1 MRRIKQ
7 ISSIF
12 LVLVLLLS
20 GCAGKEDI
28 PELIAPVVN
37 NQSYRPVG
45 YGEVGKS
52 EIKIADVVPE
62 EYCHFAKN
70 ATTILE
76 IEADVGDYVEAG
88 DVLATMDVEDFQ
100 LEVDRKNAEIT
111 LTQSIFQT
119 GQKKCQQQIKLQKLQ
134 KKVCEEK
141 GDTKGAKEC
150 DTQIA
155 VVEENM
161 RYDELLYKHQV
172 TMLQEEIAA
181 LKESIEE
188 GTVRAGHSGYVTYV
202 KDLSETAAVESM
214 ENIVIVSDYDDLHL
228 ELTEDLS
235 STFYTAEMGRFNQS
249 YTVIEGKQYEVE
261 PYDYTNEEMIAI
273 QSAGAYPK
281 IHLEIKNAVKGLQ
294 PGDKI
299 PVYFVS
305 GGNKKS
311 LKIGADS
318 LYTEGDKYF
327 VYVKNGE
334 KKEKR
339 EIQVGTINS
348 TDVEVKDGLKEGE
361 WVFYSSNAI
370 MPEQYEEYTVGK
382 QVYSPES
389 GEVGLKSKTVYT
401 KLYSYTCQE
410 PATVESLKFT
420 VGDTVKKGDLICV
433 LDTEGGSAN
442 IKEAENA
449 INNLKID
456 YEKSKKSSDDQI
468 AALDKQISSLKKKKK
483 QQEREEKQ
491 KKGEAEDTVN
501 EMSTG
506 EITAIQTS
514 NEVMEPD
521 TTAEETGGDESQTEA
536 ATEKAVTEETTQ
548 AETTENPEVKN
559 EAPAEEDG
567 DKEET
572 GDSGDSSPAESEE
585 GITDNEIEQLE
596 CQRNILVYD
605 RDILK
610 AQYEYNLNMLQQ
622 EYEREAKSNNGH
634 GKIEVCA
641 GQNGVLGNVNIYE
654 GKQIKP
660 EEDSSLFQIYDETS
674 KKLMIDTNKDYVGTG
689 NEVSFVSEQ
698 NKEKSYTGK
707 VVGNSAVQ
715 GKVYLSE
722 SHDKIYVTRSISQT
736 ERNRAYIVAEDSQFD
751 KDTMNTNVFYS
762 KVRIQD
768 AIVLPSAMVNEEVN
782 KWQEDV
788 TYYYVWKLV
797 DGILVKQYVEMDES
811 LNTVSECCILE
822 GLEDG
827 DIVAKQIVE
836 K

>member
-12 LVLVLLLS
+12 LVLTLLLS
-20 GCAGKEDI
+20 GCADKEDI

-37 NQSYRPVG
+37 NQSYRPVE

-70 ATTILE
+70 ATKILE
-76 IEADVGDYVEAG
+76 IKADIGEYVEEGA
-88 DVLATMDVEDFQ
+88 VLATIDVEDFQ
-100 LEVDRKNAEIT
+100 LEVEKKNAEIA
-111 LTQSIFQT
+111 LKQSVSQAA
-119 GQKKCQQQIKLQKLQ
+119 QKKYQQQLKQQKLQ
-134 KKVCEEK
+134 REACEKK
-141 GDTKGAKEC
+141 DDAKEAEEC

-155 VVEENM
+155 IVEENM

-172 TMLQEEIAA
+172 TMLQEEVAK

-188 GTVRAGHSGYVTYV
+188 GTIRASHSGYVTYV
-202 KDLSETAAVESM
+202 KDLSETDVIESM
-214 ENIVIVSDYDDLHL
+214 ENIVIVSDYEDLHL
-228 ELTEDLS
+228 ELAEDLS
-235 STFYTAEMGRFNQS
+235 STFYTVDMWLCSQI
-249 YTVIEGKQYEVE
+249 YTVIGRKQYEVE

-273 QSAGAYPK
+273 QSAGVYPK
-281 IHLEIKNAVKGLQ
+281 IRLEVKNAAKGMQ

-305 GGNKKS
+305 GDNKKS
-311 LKIGADS
+311 LKIGMDS
-318 LYTEGDKYF
+318 LYNEGDKYF

-339 EIQVGTINS
+339 EIKVGTINS

-361 WVFYSSNAI
+361 WVFYSSSAI
-370 MPEQYEEYTVGK
+370 MPEQYEEYAVEK

-410 PATVESLKFT
+410 AATVENLNFT

-433 LDTEGGSAN
+433 LDMEGGSAN
-442 IKEAENA
+442 IKEAQNA
-449 INNLKID
+449 INNIKID
-456 YEKSKKSSDDQI
+456 YEKNKKSSDDQI

-483 QQEREEKQ
+483 EQQAQKEEQ
-491 KKGEAEDTVN
+491 KKGEAEDTVTEIN
-501 EMSTG
+501 ASETTVSQTGSEAVPPDATTEDTAEDATTEDTG
-506 EITAIQTS
+506 EDASPTDST
-514 NEVMEPD
+514 
-521 TTAEETGGDESQTEA
+521 
-536 ATEKAVTEETTQ
+536 TEKIVTEETT
-548 AETTENPEVKN
+548 ETEITEKTEV
-559 EAPAEEDG
+559 
-567 DKEET
+567 
-572 GDSGDSSPAESEE
+572 
-585 GITDNEIEQLE
+585 ITANEIEQLE
-596 CQRNILVYD
+596 CQRNILVCD
-605 RDILK
+605 RDILE
-610 AQYEYNLNMLQQ
+610 AQYEYDLNMMQR

-689 NEVSFVSEQ
+689 NEASFVLEQ
-698 NKEKSYTGK
+698 DKTKSYTGK

-715 GKVYLSE
+715 GKVYLSQLN
-722 SHDKIYVTRSISQT
+722 DKIYVTKSISES
-736 ERNRAYIVAEDSQFD
+736 ERNRAYIVVEDSQFD
-751 KDTMNTNVFYS
+751 NDTMNTNVFYS

-768 AIVLPSAMVNEEVN
+768 ATVLPSAMVNEEVN

-788 TYYYVWKLV
+788 VYYYVWKVV
-797 DGILVKQYVEMDES
+797 DGTLVKQYVETNES

-827 DIVAKQIVE
+827 DIVAKQTVE